1 MLKNYFKTAWRNL
14 WKNKVYTFI
23 NITGLA
29 IGLASCMLIILYA
42 KDEVSYDRFHANA
55 SNIYHVVSKMTS
67 PDGNV
72 SKMGSTGNR
81 PGPAFKETIPEA
93 KDFVRIQQS
102 NFNVKKGNDV
112 FDEEGHFAD
121 ENFFSFFSFK
131 LKEGNPTTVLSD
143 IHSIVINEDIAK
155 KYFGNSPAVGKT
167 LEIDPG
173 NGFEQFVVSG
183 VAKNSPENSSVKVK
197 LLFPIKL
204 QLRDN
209 PDNLWLNFFQNT
221 FVSLQPGADI
231 KAVEKKFAQVYENSS
246 KDEAKN
252 AAEQYGIKD
261 KVRYEL
267 QPLLGMHLDTE
278 YVPDNGLYNASNPLY
293 SYILSG
299 IALFLLIIACINF
312 INLSIA
318 HSLNRAK
325 EIGIRK
331 VAGSERKQLIIQFLG
346 ESFLLSFFGF
356 VFALLLV
363 LLALPFFNDVSKKA
377 LSFSY
382 LFDLKL
388 IFVYVGL
395 FITSGLLAGFYPA
408 LVLSKFNPVDTLYGR
423 TNYAGKNY
431 LSKGLVV
438 LQFSLATF
446 LIIGTIIIYAQF
458 NFLTHY
464 DLGYNDDNLAIVK
477 TGPIDAK
484 KVNRIAEELQRNP
497 AVISVA
503 ARNGGF
509 RATSAKINDGKEINL
524 TYETIDKEFL
534 PTLQLNL
541 VQGHNFTGENSSD
554 STTAAIVNETFV
566 KTAGWKEPLGKKVDF
581 FWDSGRV
588 YNVIA
593 VVKDHYYSSLKATI
607 KPQLFTM
614 DTRSGKYGQLW
625 VKINPT
631 NTASTIQ
638 YIQKTCRAALPLQP
652 FQYEFKKDSNA
663 AKYESEQKWKQIIS
677 FAALL
682 TIFISC
688 IGLFGL
694 ASLAAQKR
702 IKEVGI
708 RKVLGASV
716 ADIVRKLSTGF
727 LTLVIIA
734 SLIAVPVAWWASNKW
749 LQEYPLRIEISIW
762 IFLLALVLIVAVSIL
777 TVSFQAIKAAIANPV
792 KSLRTE

>member
-1 MLKNYFKTAWRNL
+1 MIKNYFKTAWRNL
-14 WKNKVYTFI
+14 WKNKVYSFI

-29 IGLASCMLIILYA
+29 IGLACCMLIILYT

-55 SNIYHVVSKMTS
+55 SNIYHVVSKMTA

-81 PGPAFKETIPEA
+81 PGPAFKESIPET

-102 NFNVKKGNDV
+102 NFNVKKGTDV
-112 FDEEGHFAD
+112 FDEEGHYAD

-131 LKEGNPTTVLSD
+131 LKEGNPATALND
-143 IHSIVINEDIAK
+143 IHSLVISEDLAK
-155 KYFGNSPAVGKT
+155 KYFGDKTAIGKT
-167 LEIDPG
+167 LEINPG
-173 NGFEQFVVSG
+173 NGFEQFIVSA

-197 LLFPIKL
+197 LLLSMKI

-209 PDNLWLNFFQNT
+209 PDNQWLNFFQNT

-231 KAVEKKFAQVYENSS
+231 KAVEKKFAKIYEASS
-246 KDEAKN
+246 KDEAKKS
-252 AAEQYGIKD
+252 AELYGIKD
-261 KVRYEL
+261 KVAYEL

-278 YVPDNGLYNASNPLY
+278 YVPDNGLYNASNPVY
-293 SYILSG
+293 SYILTG
-299 IALFLLIIACINF
+299 IALFLLVIACINF

-318 HSLNRAK
+318 RSLTRAK

-363 LLALPFFNDVSKKA
+363 VLALPFFNEVSNKA
-377 LSFSY
+377 LSLSY
-382 LFDLKL
+382 LFDIKL
-388 IFVYVGL
+388 IFLYTAL
-395 FITSGLLAGFYPA
+395 FIVSGLLAGFYPA
-408 LVLSKFNPVDTLYGR
+408 LILSKFKPVDTLYGR

-446 LIIGTIIIYAQF
+446 LIIGTITIYSQF
-458 NFLTHY
+458 DFLTHY
-464 DLGYNDDNLAIVK
+464 NLGYNDDNLVIVK
-477 TGPIDAK
+477 TGQIDAK
-484 KVNRIAEELQRNP
+484 KTTLLAEELRKNS
-497 AVISVA
+497 AIVSVA
-503 ARNGGF
+503 ARHGGF
-509 RATSAKINDGKEINL
+509 RATGAKVDGKEINL
-524 TYETIDKEFL
+524 TYETIDKEYL
-534 PTLQLNL
+534 STLQLNL
-541 VQGHNFTGENSSD
+541 VHGHNFTGENSYD
-554 STTAAIVNETFV
+554 SASAAIVNETFV

-588 YNVIA
+588 YNVVG
-593 VVKDHYYSSLKATI
+593 VVKDYYYSSLKQTI

-614 DTRSGKYGQLW
+614 DARSGKYGELW
-625 VKINPT
+625 VKINPA
-631 NTASTIQ
+631 NTASTLQ
-638 YIQKTCRAALPLQP
+638 FIQKTFRTALPVQP

-677 FAALL
+677 FAAIL

-702 IKEVGI
+702 TKEVGI
-708 RKVLGASV
+708 RKVLGAGV
-716 ADIVRKLSTGF
+716 TDIVRKLSTGF
-727 LTLVIIA
+727 LSLVLIA
-734 SLIAVPVAWWASNKW
+734 SVIAVPAAWWVANKW

-762 IFLLALVLIVAVSIL
+762 IFVFALVLIVVVSIL
-777 TVSFQAIKAAIANPV
+777 TVSFQAIKAAVANPV

>member
-1 MLKNYFKTAWRNL
+1 MIKNYFKTAWRNL
-14 WKNKVYTFI
+14 WKNKVYAFI

-29 IGLASCMLIILYA
+29 IGLACCMLIILYT
-42 KDEVSYDRFHANA
+42 KDEVSYDRFHTNA
-55 SNIYHVVSKMTS
+55 PNIYHIVSKMTA
-67 PDGNV
+67 PDGNIT
-72 SKMGSTGNR
+72 KMGSTGNR
-81 PGPAFKETIPEA
+81 PGPAFKESIPET

-102 NFNVKKGNDV
+102 NFNVKKGADV
-112 FDEEGHFAD
+112 FDEEGHYAD
-121 ENFFSFFSFK
+121 DNLFSFFSFK
-131 LKEGNPTTVLSD
+131 LIEGNPITALND
-143 IHSIVINEDIAK
+143 IHSLVISEDLAK
-155 KYFGNSPAVGKT
+155 KYFGNKTAIGKT

-173 NGFEQFVVSG
+173 NGFEQFIVSG

-197 LLFPIKL
+197 LLLSMKT

-231 KAVEKKFAQVYENSS
+231 KAVEKKFAQIYEVSS
-246 KDEAKN
+246 KDERIKS
-252 AAEQYGIKD
+252 AELYGIKD
-261 KVRYEL
+261 KIEYRL

-278 YVPDNGLYNASNPLY
+278 YVPDNGLYNASNPVY
-293 SYILSG
+293 SYILTG
-299 IALFLLIIACINF
+299 IALFLLVIACINF

-318 HSLNRAK
+318 RSLARAK

-363 LLALPFFNDVSKKA
+363 TLALPFFNQVSNKA
-377 LSFSY
+377 LSLSY
-382 LFDLKL
+382 LFDSKL
-388 IFVYVGL
+388 IFLYAGL
-395 FITSGLLAGFYPA
+395 FILSGLLAGFYPA
-408 LVLSKFNPVDTLYGR
+408 LVLSKFKPVDTLYGR

-446 LIIGTIIIYAQF
+446 LIIGTIIIYSQF

-464 DLGYNDDNLAIVK
+464 KLGYNDDNLAIVK
-477 TGPIDAK
+477 TGRIDAK
-484 KVNRIAEELQRNP
+484 KANLIAEELRKNP
-497 AVISVA
+497 AIVDVA

-509 RATSAKINDGKEINL
+509 RATTAKVDGKEINL
-524 TYETIDKEFL
+524 AYETVDKEYL

-541 VQGHNFTGENSSD
+541 VQGHNFIGENSFD
-554 STTAAIVNETFV
+554 STISAIVNETFV
-566 KTAGWKEPLGKKVDF
+566 RTAGWKEPLGKKVDF
-581 FWDSGRV
+581 FWDSGRI
-588 YNVIA
+588 YNIVG
-593 VVKDHYYSSLKATI
+593 VVKDYYYGSLKETI

-625 VKINPT
+625 VKINPA

-638 YIQKTCRAALPLQP
+638 FIQKTFRTALPVQP

-663 AKYESEQKWKQIIS
+663 AEYKSEEKWKQIIS
-677 FAALL
+677 FAAIL

-702 IKEVGI
+702 TKEVGI
-708 RKVLGASV
+708 RKVLGAGV
-716 ADIVRKLSTGF
+716 TDIVKKLSTGF
-727 LTLVIIA
+727 LTLVVIA
-734 SLIAVPVAWWASNKW
+734 SLIAVPSAWWVANKW

-762 IFLLALVLIVAVSIL
+762 IFVFALVLIVTVSIV
-777 TVSFQAIKAAIANPV
+777 TVSFQAIKAAVANPV

>member
-1 MLKNYFKTAWRNL
+1 MIKNYFKTAWRNL
-14 WKNKVYTFI
+14 WKNKVYAFI
-23 NITGLA
+23 NISGLA
-29 IGLASCMLIILYA
+29 IGLASCMLIILYT

-55 SNIYHVVSKMTS
+55 PNIYHVVSKMVS

-81 PGPAFKETIPEA
+81 PGPAFKESIPEA

-102 NFNVKKGNDV
+102 NFNVKKGTDV
-112 FDEEGHFAD
+112 FDEEGHYAD

-131 LKEGNPTTVLSD
+131 LKEGNPATVLSD

-155 KYFGNSPAVGKT
+155 KYFGNGSAVGKI
-167 LEIDPG
+167 LEINPG
-173 NGFEQFVVSG
+173 NGFEQFIVSG
-183 VAKNSPENSSVKVK
+183 VAKNSRENSSVKVK
-197 LLFPIKL
+197 LLLSMKI

-231 KAVEKKFAQVYENSS
+231 KAVEKKFAQIYEASS

-261 KVRYEL
+261 KIAYTL

-278 YVPDNGLYNASNPLY
+278 YVPDNGLYNASNPVY
-293 SYILSG
+293 SYILTG

-312 INLSIA
+312 VNLSIA
-318 HSLNRAK
+318 RSLNRAK

-331 VAGSERKQLIIQFLG
+331 VAGSERKQIIIQFLG

-363 LLALPFFNDVSKKA
+363 LLALPFFNEVSNKA

-382 LFDLKL
+382 LFDIKL
-388 IFVYVGL
+388 IFLYAGL
-395 FITSGLLAGFYPA
+395 FIVSGLLAGFYPA
-408 LVLSKFNPVDTLYGR
+408 LILSKFNPVDTLYGR

-446 LIIGTIIIYAQF
+446 LIIGTIIIYSQF
-458 NFLTHY
+458 NFLTNY
-464 DLGYNDDNLAIVK
+464 KLGYNDDNLTIVK
-477 TGPIDAK
+477 TGQIDAK
-484 KVNRIAEELQRNP
+484 KTNLLAEELRKNP
-497 AVISVA
+497 AIVSVA
-503 ARNGGF
+503 ARHGGF
-509 RATSAKINDGKEINL
+509 RATSAKVDGKEINL
-524 TYETIDKEFL
+524 TYETIDKEYL

-541 VQGHNFTGENSSD
+541 VQGHNFTGENSYD
-554 STTAAIVNETFV
+554 SSTAAIVNETFA
-566 KTAGWKEPLGKKVDF
+566 KTAGWKDPLGKKVDF

-588 YNVIA
+588 YNVVG
-593 VVKDHYYSSLKATI
+593 VVKDYYYSSLKQTI

-614 DTRSGKYGQLW
+614 DARSGKYGELW
-625 VKINPT
+625 VKINPA

-638 YIQKTCRAALPLQP
+638 FIQKTFRAALPVQP

-677 FAALL
+677 FAAIL

-708 RKVLGASV
+708 RKVLGAGV
-716 ADIVRKLSTGF
+716 TDIVRKLSTGF
-727 LTLVIIA
+727 LVLVLIA
-734 SLIAVPVAWWASNKW
+734 SVIAVPAAWWVANKW

-762 IFLLALVLIVAVSIL
+762 VFVFALVLIAAVSIL
-777 TVSFQAIKAAIANPV
+777 TVSFQAIKAAVANPV

>member
-1 MLKNYFKTAWRNL
+1 MIKNYFKTAWRNL

-29 IGLASCMLIILYA
+29 IGLASCMLIILYT
-42 KDEVSYDRFHANA
+42 KDEVSYDRFHSNA

-81 PGPAFKETIPEA
+81 PGPAFKESIPET

-102 NFNVKKGNDV
+102 NYNVKKGNDV

-121 ENFFSFFSFK
+121 ENFFTFFSFK
-131 LKEGNPTTVLSD
+131 LKEGNPATALKD
-143 IHSIVINEDIAK
+143 IHAVVINEDIAK
-155 KYFGNSPAVGKT
+155 KYFGSESAIGKT
-167 LEIDPG
+167 LEVDPG

-197 LLFPIKL
+197 LLFSMKL

-231 KAVEKKFAQVYENSS
+231 KAVEKKFAQIYEASS

-261 KVRYEL
+261 KITYKL

-278 YVPDNGLYNASNPLY
+278 YVPDNGLYNASDPVY
-293 SYILSG
+293 SYILTG

-318 HSLNRAK
+318 RSLNRAK

-356 VFALLLV
+356 VFALLFVVLV
-363 LLALPFFNDVSKKA
+363 LPLFNEVSNKT

-382 LFDLKL
+382 LFDIKL
-388 IFVYVGL
+388 IFLYAGL
-395 FITSGLLAGFYPA
+395 FFVSGLLAGFYPA
-408 LVLSKFNPVDTLYGR
+408 LILSKFNPVDTLYGR

-446 LIIGTIIIYAQF
+446 LIIGTIIIYSQF

-464 DLGYNDDNLAIVK
+464 KLGYNDDNLAIVK
-477 TGPIDAK
+477 TGRIDAK
-484 KVNRIAEELQRNP
+484 KTNLLAEELRKNP
-497 AVISVA
+497 AIVSVA
-503 ARNGGF
+503 ARHGGF
-509 RATSAKINDGKEINL
+509 RGTSAKVDGKEINL
-524 TYETIDKEFL
+524 TYETIDKEYL
-534 PTLQLNL
+534 STLQLNL
-541 VQGHNFTGENSSD
+541 VQGNNFTGENSYD
-554 STTAAIVNETFV
+554 SSTAAIVNETFV

-588 YNVIA
+588 YNVVG
-593 VVKDHYYSSLKATI
+593 VVKDYYYSSLKQTI

-614 DTRSGKYGQLW
+614 DARSGKYGELW
-625 VKINPT
+625 VKINPA

-638 YIQKTCRAALPLQP
+638 FIQKTFRAALPVQP

-677 FAALL
+677 FAAIL

-702 IKEVGI
+702 TKEVGI
-708 RKVLGASV
+708 RKVLGAGV
-716 ADIVRKLSTGF
+716 TDIVRKLSTGF
-727 LTLVIIA
+727 LLLVLIA
-734 SLIAVPVAWWASNKW
+734 SVIAVPAAWWVANKW

-762 IFLLALVLIVAVSIL
+762 IFVFALVLIAAVSIL
-777 TVSFQAIKAAIANPV
+777 TVSFQAIKAAVANPV